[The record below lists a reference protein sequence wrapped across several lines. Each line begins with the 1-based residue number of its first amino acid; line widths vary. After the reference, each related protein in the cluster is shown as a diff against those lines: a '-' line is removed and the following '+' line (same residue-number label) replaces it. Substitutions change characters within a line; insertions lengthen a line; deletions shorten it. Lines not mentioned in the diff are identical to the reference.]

1 MEHYDKEYGLEV
13 WGDMACF
20 TRPELKVE
28 RVSYD
33 VITPSAARAI
43 FEAIF
48 WKPAIRWEVTRIEVL
63 NPIQWTSVRRNE
75 VGAVGSVRTQQIYI
89 EEKRQQR
96 NALLLKDVHYRIYAK
111 LVYIPVSQ
119 RKSEQQRG
127 TKDENPGKY
136 QAMFERRAS
145 KGQCFNQP
153 YLGTREFSA
162 YFRLLENGENLVP
175 PLAQDR
181 DLGIMLYDMDFSD
194 PDNVNAMFFRANMQS
209 GVINVPPR
217 NSEEILR

>member
-1 MEHYDKEYGLEV
+1 M
-13 WGDMACF
+13 
-20 TRPELKVE
+20 
-28 RVSYD
+28 
-33 VITPSAARAI
+33 
-43 FEAIF
+43 
-48 WKPAIRWEVTRIEVL
+48 
-63 NPIQWTSVRRNE
+63 
-75 VGAVGSVRTQQIYI
+75 
-89 EEKRQQR
+89 
-96 NALLLKDVHYRIYAK
+96 
-111 LVYIPVSQ
+111 YIPVNQ
-119 RKSEQQRG
+119 RTNGQLRG

-162 YFRLLENGENLVP
+162 YFRMLEEGETLSP

-194 PDNVNAMFFRANMQS
+194 PDNVNAMFFRANMQA

>member
-96 NALLLKDVHYRIYAK
+96 NALLLKDVRYRIYAK
-111 LVYIPVSQ
+111 MIYIPVSQ
-119 RKSEQQRG
+119 RKSEQKRES
-127 TKDENPGKY
+127 KDENPGKY

-153 YLGTREFSA
+153 YLGTREYSA
-162 YFRLLENGENLVP
+162 YFRLLEDGESLVP
-175 PLAQDR
+175 RLAQDR

-194 PDNVNAMFFRANMQS
+194 PENVNAMFFRANMQA